1 MSEVASKVTS
11 KVVALAPVRIDS
23 GLIEGVRDEAT
34 GLCAWRGIPFAA
46 APVGDLRWCAP
57 APVAAWD
64 GVRRADK
71 FSPQCTQPGRA
82 PDSVYAEYSGV
93 QPMSED
99 CLYLNVWAP
108 NEPADRGGEALPVMV
123 WIHGGAFQQG
133 AASNPVF
140 VRGDLAKRGVVLVTF
155 NYRLG
160 PFGFMAHPALSAEAE
175 GSSGNYGLLD
185 MAAALR
191 WVQRNIAAF
200 GGDPARVTVFGQSAG
215 AHGVIALM
223 AAPEAH
229 RLFRHAIAQS
239 FGLNPTPSLATGEA
253 QGVEFAGGADAEAIA
268 SLRTVS
274 ADDLLQRYLAQAH
287 RFMPIVDGKFL
298 EKPLAETFAA
308 GEQQRVPFLTGWT
321 RDEGSTFPAASS
333 AASFKTHLL
342 KRFGDRAAEAERL
355 YPAGSDAEAVTSSR
369 ALFGDGLFAGGVVAA
384 ANAQAAVAPT
394 WVYHFAQLQPFKKG
408 QRYRESGVAEPAAVL
423 GVFHSSEYPY
433 IFGTTRVLD
442 RDWGADDDRI
452 TASMQGWWAN
462 FAKSGNPN
470 HEGGEQGLPHWPQ
483 FEPSAASRSTKP
495 TVLEIKAEPVPI
507 DIPRKAHL
515 SFLR

>member
-1 MSEVASKVTS
+1 MSEVASKVA
-11 KVVALAPVRIDS
+11 ALAPVRIDS
-23 GLIEGVRDEAT
+23 GLIEGVHDEAT

-46 APVGDLRWCAP
+46 APVGDLRWRAP
-57 APVAAWD
+57 APLTAWD

-99 CLYLNVWAP
+99 CLYLNVWTP
-108 NEPADRGGEALPVMV
+108 NEPADRGGQALPVMV

-140 VRGDLAKRGVVLVTF
+140 VRGDLAKQGVVLVTF

-223 AAPEAH
+223 AAPEA
-229 RLFRHAIAQS
+229 RGLFKHAIAQS

-253 QGVEFAGGADAEAIA
+253 QGVDFAGGTGADSLA
-268 SLRTVS
+268 SLRALS
-274 ADDLLQRYLAQAH
+274 ADDLMQRYLAQPH

-298 EKPLAETFAA
+298 QKPLAESFAA

-333 AASFKTHLL
+333 ATSFKTHLQ
-342 KRFGDRAAEAERL
+342 KRFGDRAAEAERF

-384 ANAQAAVAPT
+384 ASAQAAVAPT
-394 WVYHFAQLQPFKKG
+394 WAYHFAQLQPFRKG
-408 QRYRESGVAEPAAVL
+408 QRYRESGDGEPAAKL

-452 TASMQGWWAN
+452 TALMQGWWAN

-470 HEGGEQGLPHWPQ
+470 GEGDDQGLPHWPQ
-483 FEPSAASRSTKP
+483 FEPSDASRSTSTKP
-495 TVLEIKAEPVPI
+495 TVLEIKAAPVPI

>member
-1 MSEVASKVTS
+1 MSTIVE
-11 KVVALAPVRIDS
+11 LAPVRIES
-23 GLIEGVRDEAT
+23 GLLEGVRDAAT
-34 GLCAWRGIPFAA
+34 GLCAWRGVPFAA
-46 APVGDLRWCAP
+46 PPVGDLRWRAP
-57 APVAAWD
+57 APVAAWG
-64 GVRRADK
+64 GVRRADR

-82 PDSVYAEYSGV
+82 PDSVYAEYSGM

-108 NEPADRGGEALPVMV
+108 HEPAEQTNEPLPVMV

-140 VRGDLAKRGVVLVTF
+140 VHGDLARQGVVLVTF

-160 PFGFMAHPALSAEAE
+160 PFGFMAHPALSAEAD
-175 GSSGNYGLLD
+175 GASGNYGLLD

-191 WVQRNIAAF
+191 WVQRNIGAL

-215 AHGVIALM
+215 AHGAIALM
-223 AAPEAH
+223 AAPQA
-229 RLFRHAIAQS
+229 RGLFKHAIAQS

-253 QGVEFAGGADAEAIA
+253 QGVDFAGGIGADAIA
-268 SLRTVS
+268 TLRATS
-274 ADDLLQRYLAQAH
+274 ADDLMQRYLAQSH

-298 EKPLAETFAA
+298 QTPLAETFAA

-333 AASFKTHLL
+333 AASFKSHLK
-342 KRFGDRAAEAERL
+342 KRFGERAAEAEQL
-355 YPAGSDAEAVTSSR
+355 YPNTSDAEAVTSSR
-369 ALFGDGLFAGGVVAA
+369 ALFGDSLFGGGVVAA
-384 ANAQAAVAPT
+384 ASAQAAVAPT
-394 WVYHFAQLQPFKKG
+394 WAYHFAQLQPFKKG
-408 QRYRESGVAEPAAVL
+408 QRYRESGDGDPAAML

-433 IFGTTRVLD
+433 VFGTTRVLD

-452 TASMQGWWAN
+452 TALMQGWWAN
-462 FAKSGNPN
+462 FAKTGNPN
-470 HEGGEQGLPHWPQ
+470 GKGDNQGLPHWPR
-483 FEPSAASRSTKP
+483 FEPSEAGQSTEP
-495 TVLEIKAEPVPI
+495 TVLEITAEPAPI